1 MIRNN
6 KLLNSMVYTKVVFI
20 LDFCRTVGKK
30 RVVRIRF
37 HAYRL
42 KHYLF
47 RAYGRLKCLAV
58 FRGISKRGK

>member
-1 MIRNN
+1 
-6 KLLNSMVYTKVVFI
+6 MVYTKVVFI

-42 KHYLF
+42 KHSLF